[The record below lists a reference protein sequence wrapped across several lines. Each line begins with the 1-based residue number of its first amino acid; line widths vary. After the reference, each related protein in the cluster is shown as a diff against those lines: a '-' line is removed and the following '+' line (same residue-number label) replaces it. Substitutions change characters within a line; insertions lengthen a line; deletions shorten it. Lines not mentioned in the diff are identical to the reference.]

1 MRDFPA
7 HGAGPDDDVHAQRL
21 ANEVADG
28 VQLVGVEVDGHQQQ
42 HLAERSRQTGRL
54 RRKNTEVAALWDPI
68 KCYYEDNFISLG
80 SFSKSRFLK
89 LA

>member
-1 MRDFPA
+1 VSEDVRYFSA

-21 ANEVADG
+21 TDEVADG

-54 RRKNTEVAALWDPI
+54 KRKNTALCDHI
-68 KCYYEDNFISLG
+68 KCY
-80 SFSKSRFLK
+80 
-89 LA
+89 

>member
-1 MRDFPA
+1 MSEDVRDFPA

-54 RRKNTEVAALWDPI
+54 KRKKYIGCRLM
-68 KCYYEDNFISLG
+68 G
-80 SFSKSRFLK
+80 SHKILLLRG
-89 LA
+89 